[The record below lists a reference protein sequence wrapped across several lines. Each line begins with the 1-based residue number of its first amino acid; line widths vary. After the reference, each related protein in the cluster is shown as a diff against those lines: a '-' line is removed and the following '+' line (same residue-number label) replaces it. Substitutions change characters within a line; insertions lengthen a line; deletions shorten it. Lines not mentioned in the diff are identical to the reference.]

1 MLITR
6 QKTVPLHWVFYAQMP
21 FVMAISAG
29 MITGAPFLY
38 AMKKFIDNPAAITFL
53 LSIEVFVTMIGGPF
67 VSWLSDRIW
76 TRFGRRRP
84 FIVAADIPKSLAVV
98 LMPFAP
104 DLTTLICLRW
114 AYGIFGDLGS
124 PNQALTMEV
133 VPSKQRGMGAG
144 FFKLQGQVVNLFF
157 FLLVVGRFDDVYFT
171 GPLLALFTIP
181 GETLIFAAGGILF
194 LSVSFFTWFGIH
206 EVEPTVHQ
214 SLRDGQ
220 KPGESLIK
228 LFLRTFFR
236 DVFHKS
242 LLPLY
247 LLMMVGTL
255 TGVSLGTLGPLLY
268 TDQWGYTLQEMGT
281 NVAIGAVIGIG
292 AALVAGWIADKTS
305 KMKVYTVGL
314 VLTLVSHIV
323 WVVFVAYKPDHRP
336 DLHEIIIF
344 GTIGNVFGLITAA
357 ASYPLIL
364 EYVERNRLGTAGA
377 GMSLFNAAV
386 KNGFTMF
393 TGFFILW
400 WSFMFLPQAG
410 DRVQVVFQHELSA
423 SDVLQKLNVA
433 GYPTKNL
440 EIKPVFRPGTD
451 GQVSRQWNLRR
462 PIDSAG
468 DIHKKIK
475 DINNKISQTQLKLD
489 RPKVTEKARASLKAE
504 IAALREKQAALNASL
519 ACSAKAFEAE
529 LVRVF
534 DDSLAV
540 DGNQIVSASTAE
552 GGRELNLTLEFVQ
565 PVTADI
571 TPRTFL
577 EILGLGHPATE
588 RKTVAG
594 ELARTMETVDLNRV
608 PDPGSSLTKPELF
621 VTPGTSPTNTL
632 TLRLLRD
639 PDFVILENAVL
650 GKGVKSTEA
659 YNLAS
664 DVILPLRGL
673 TTQSSASYAITNPG
687 VSRDRLGFDLR
698 LAGSA
703 NPLEAK
709 TIEDAFRPI
718 KSIVSTEIT
727 GSFPDFHV
735 ELTLK
740 PLPAAPAEATLS
752 AVGRRLRKL
761 LPAAT
766 PAELNALEHLTQ
778 RATETAAARPVFL
791 TVARPVVLTKPTD
804 REYDYFFSM
813 QYFMIF
819 TDVIGLLILSLIVHL
834 EKTGRIV
841 RLGALEDA
849 KR

>member
-6 QKTVPLHWVFYAQMP
+6 QKKVPLHWVFYAQLP
-21 FVMAISAG
+21 FVMAISAN

-53 LSIEVFVTMIGGPF
+53 LSIEVFVTIICGPF

-76 TRFGRRRP
+76 TPFGRRRP
-84 FIVAADIPKSLAVV
+84 FIVVAQISMAIAVV

-104 DLTTLICLRW
+104 DLITLICLRW
-114 AYGIFGDLGS
+114 AYGILGDLGA

-171 GPLLALFTIP
+171 GPLLALFAIP

-206 EVEPTVHQ
+206 EVEPP
-214 SLRDGQ
+214 SQ
-220 KPGESLIK
+220 KPGEPLVK

-242 LLPLY
+242 LFPLY
-247 LLMMVGTL
+247 LLLMVGTL
-255 TGVSLGTLGPLLY
+255 TSVSLGTLGPLLY

-292 AALVAGWIADKTS
+292 AALVAGWVADKTS

-314 VLTLVSHIV
+314 VLTFLSHIV
-323 WVVFVAYKPDHRP
+323 WTIFVAYKPDHRP
-336 DLHEIIIF
+336 ELHEIIIF
-344 GTIGNVFGLITAA
+344 GTIGNIFGLITAA
-357 ASYPLIL
+357 ASFPLIL

-377 GMSLFNAAV
+377 GMGLFSATI

-400 WSFMFLPQAG
+400 WSVLFLPQAG
-410 DRVQVVFQHELSA
+410 DQVQVVFQHELSA
-423 SDVLQKLNVA
+423 PEILQKLNAA

-440 EIKPVFRPGTD
+440 EIKPVFRPGAE
-451 GQVSRQWNLRR
+451 GEVSRQWNLRR

-468 DIHKKIK
+468 DTHTEIK
-475 DINNKISQTQLKLD
+475 DINTELSQAQLKLD
-489 RPKVTEKARASLKAE
+489 RPNVTEEAKASLKAE
-504 IAALREKQAALNASL
+504 IAALREKEAALKASL
-519 ACSAKAFEAE
+519 AGSAKAFEAE

-534 DDSLAV
+534 AGKLAV
-540 DGNQIVSASTAE
+540 DGNQIVAASTAE
-552 GGRELNLTLEFVQ
+552 GGTELNLTLEFVQ

-588 RKTVAG
+588 RKTVAS

-608 PDPGSSLTKPELF
+608 ADPGSSLTKPELF
-621 VTPGTSPTNTL
+621 LTPGTGATNTI

-639 PDFVILENAVL
+639 PDFVILENAIL
-650 GKGVKSTEA
+650 GAGVEGTAA

-664 DVILPLRGL
+664 DIILPLRGL
-673 TTQSSASYAITNPG
+673 TTQSSASYAITNPS

-703 NPLEAK
+703 DPLEAK

-718 KSIVSTEIT
+718 KSIVGAKIT

-735 ELTLK
+735 ELNFK

-752 AVGRRLRKL
+752 AAGRRLREL

-766 PAELNALEHLTQ
+766 PAELSALENLSQ
-778 RATETAAARPVFL
+778 RAAETAAARPVFL
-791 TVARPVVLTKPTD
+791 TVARPVVLTQPTD

-819 TDVIGLLILSLIVHL
+819 TDVLGLLIVVLIVHL

-841 RLGALEDA
+841 RLGALEDT